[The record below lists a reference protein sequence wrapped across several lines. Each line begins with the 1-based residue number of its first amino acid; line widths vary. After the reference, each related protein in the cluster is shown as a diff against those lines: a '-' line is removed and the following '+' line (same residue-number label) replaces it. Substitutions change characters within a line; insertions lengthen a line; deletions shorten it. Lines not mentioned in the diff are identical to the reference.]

1 MSEDAAEN
9 AVITYISND
18 RHSCGTANT
27 CMSLIPKISPMQP
40 PQSAANATAATI
52 ALSTELRREKER
64 DRGARTE
71 VDE

>member
-1 MSEDAAEN
+1 
-9 AVITYISND
+9 
-18 RHSCGTANT
+18 
-27 CMSLIPKISPMQP
+27 MSLIPKISPMQP